1 MGLRIVVDSGERIGD
16 AHSVMKKSHMI
27 TVMSLLA
34 LAGVLVLLSLQI
46 SQVECEV
53 CMNFKGRQNCA
64 TAAAPTEAEAV
75 RSGRMTACGTIA
87 AGVRDSFACDGAKPA
102 SITCR

>member
-1 MGLRIVVDSGERIGD
+1 
-16 AHSVMKKSHMI
+16 MKKAQIM
-27 TVMSLLA
+27 TLVSLLT
-34 LAGVLVLLSLQI
+34 LAVLLGVLSMQI

-64 TAAAPTEAEAV
+64 TAGAPTKDEAI

-87 AGVRDSFACDGAKPA
+87 AGVRDSFACDDTPPA
-102 SITCR
+102 TVSCR

>member
-1 MGLRIVVDSGERIGD
+1 
-16 AHSVMKKSHMI
+16 MKKSHMI

-34 LAGVLVLLSLQI
+34 LGGVLVLLSMQI

-53 CMNFKGRQNCA
+53 CMDFKGRKNCA
-64 TAAAPTEAEAV
+64 TAAAPTEAEAF

-87 AGVRDSFACDGAKPA
+87 AGVRDSFACDSAKPA
-102 SITCR
+102 SVTCQ